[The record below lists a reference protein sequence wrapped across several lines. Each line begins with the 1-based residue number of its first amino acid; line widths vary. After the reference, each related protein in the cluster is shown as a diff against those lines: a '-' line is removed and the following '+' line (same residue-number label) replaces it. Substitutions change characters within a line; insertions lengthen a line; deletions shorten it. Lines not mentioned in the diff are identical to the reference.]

1 MFWIVTAL
9 FTAFASAT
17 KDYISKQTM
26 KKADHYLTT
35 WSLMT
40 LTLPFLAFALIFVGI
55 PQTTLFFWFVAL
67 IAAIVYI
74 VSVLLYMKAI
84 SISPL
89 SLTLPMLAFTPIFML
104 LTGPLIL
111 GEFPNPVGIIGIIS
125 IVVGAYVLNIK
136 EIKKSILHPF
146 IYLVKERGPVLML
159 GVSALW
165 SITATSIKYLI
176 NSSNV
181 FFGVFSEYLIAAII
195 FSLFVFLTKRV
206 RFSEVKKNFKNLT
219 GIGFF
224 MALSEVS
231 LSYTFTMTLAVYAI
245 AVKRTSILIGSFY
258 GFKFFKEG
266 NVLQRVLG
274 SVFMLLGI
282 ILMAL

>member
-1 MFWIVTAL
+1 MFWVITAL
-9 FTAFASAT
+9 LTAFSSAT
-17 KDYISKQTM
+17 KDYISKHTM
-26 KKADHYLTT
+26 KKTNHYLTT

-55 PQTTLFFWFVAL
+55 PQTTLFFWFVAF
-67 IAAIVYI
+67 ISAIVYI

-84 SISPL
+84 SLSPL

-111 GEFPNPVGIIGIIS
+111 GEFPKPIGIVGILS
-125 IVVGAYVLNIK
+125 IVMGAYILNIK
-136 EIKKSILHPF
+136 EAKKGLLQPF
-146 IYLVKERGPVLML
+146 VYLLKERGPLLML

-165 SITATSIKYLI
+165 SITATSMKFLVIT
-176 NSSNV
+176 SNTI
-181 FFGVFSEYLIAAII
+181 FAMFSEYLISAVI
-195 FSLFVFLTKRV
+195 FSLFVFLTKKV
-206 RFSEVKKNFKNLT
+206 KLSEIRKNFRNML

-224 MALSEVS
+224 MSISEIS
-231 LSYTFTMTLAVYAI
+231 LSYTFTLTLAVYAI
-245 AVKRTSILIGSFY
+245 AVKRTSILMGSLY

-274 SVFMLLGI
+274 SVFMLFGI
-282 ILMAL
+282 ILMVL